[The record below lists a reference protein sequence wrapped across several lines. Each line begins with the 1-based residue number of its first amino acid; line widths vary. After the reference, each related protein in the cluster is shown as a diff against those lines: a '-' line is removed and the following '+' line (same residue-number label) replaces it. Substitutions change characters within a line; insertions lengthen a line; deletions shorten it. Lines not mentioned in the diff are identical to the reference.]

1 MSSHHVAT
9 ASSDSAIIKK
19 EEEDNKEEKID
30 VKNRHGTDVNKNDC
44 DLNNRLVKKEEEEEE
59 ETDSKNEDNNDFFE
73 DWKVGNWCWVLPST
87 ATTTATNTSSSHNTS
102 SINNNED
109 TTPKKKKKKA
119 RSLSPP
125 NPHPPSNRN
134 NTNTKREEDSEVN
147 TKMDSDDGYESWTEG
162 NWCLLLPITKRR
174 KQPPV
179 RVKNRSSYTSSSH
192 NSSCVDVEP
201 DSDESSELEK
211 NNFDYDKEDND
222 NYDGNNTITYTKT
235 HNGKWNEM
243 FQRLTS
249 YKKQHNSTSVPQQY
263 AADIEL
269 GRWVDTQRSL
279 NMVMSEYRMG
289 LLNSIGFVWNPFDNK
304 WDKMFNRLVTYK
316 KKHHGST
323 IVSKRYGADTQLAIW
338 VSRQRWNYR
347 CTRDKLSADRIE
359 RLESIDFV
367 WDQWMAMY
375 NRLLVYKKK
384 NKSTQV
390 PQTYTEENQLH
401 LPILGKWV
409 YYQRC
414 LHRNGKLLE
423 KRVEYLN
430 SIDFE
435 WEVGK

>member
-1 MSSHHVAT
+1 MST
-9 ASSDSAIIKK
+9 
-19 EEEDNKEEKID
+19 
-30 VKNRHGTDVNKNDC
+30 
-44 DLNNRLVKKEEEEEE
+44 
-59 ETDSKNEDNNDFFE
+59 
-73 DWKVGNWCWVLPST
+73 ST
-87 ATTTATNTSSSHNTS
+87 RSSHNTS
-102 SINNNED
+102 SINNNDD
-109 TTPKKKKKKA
+109 TTTNTCNNVNVTTNNHSVTSSSKYKKRTASTSTRSSHNTSSINNNDETAPIKKKKA

-125 NPHPPSNRN
+125 NPHPPSKRN
-134 NTNTKREEDSEVN
+134 NTNNTKREEDNEINNKRNSY
-147 TKMDSDDGYESWTEG
+147 DGYESWTEG

-316 KKHHGST
+316 KQHHGST
-323 IVSKRYGADTQLAIW
+323 LVSKRYVADTQLAMW
-338 VSRQRWNYR
+338 VWDQRK
-347 CTRDKLSADRIE
+347 CHKKETLSAERIE

-367 WDQWMAMY
+367 WDLFEEQWMAMY
-375 NRLLVYKKK
+375 GRLVMYKKK
-384 NKSTQV
+384 HKSMQV
-390 PQTYTEENQLH
+390 PFCNNRDNQL
-401 LPILGKWV
+401 
-409 YYQRC
+409 YQ
-414 LHRNGKLLE
+414 
-423 KRVEYLN
+423 
-430 SIDFE
+430 
-435 WEVGK
+435 